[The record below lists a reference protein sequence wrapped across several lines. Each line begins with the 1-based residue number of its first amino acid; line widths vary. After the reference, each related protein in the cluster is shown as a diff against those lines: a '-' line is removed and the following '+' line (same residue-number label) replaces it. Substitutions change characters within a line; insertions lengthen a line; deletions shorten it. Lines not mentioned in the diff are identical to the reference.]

1 LNLKIGTQYQTL
13 PVRLDLLPKSIAGP
27 QLRWQ
32 VNCAKRARTAAIPP
46 VRWRGRV
53 TDILLVFGI
62 VAIVI
67 GLFMWDRL
75 PVIAV
80 CVGCAMALW
89 ATGVLSLNQAL
100 AGFGDPATIFVTSL
114 FVVSGALEKT
124 GLTAWTG
131 QVLARGSGESRVRLI
146 VLMMLF
152 CGVLSALIS
161 VNGAVAALLPV
172 VVVLAVRLKRP
183 PSQLLMP
190 LVFGAHS
197 GSMLAMTGT
206 PVNVLVYEA
215 SRDAGAGGFGYF
227 EFAYAGVFLVIGT
240 IAIALLLGSR
250 LLPVRENR
258 ALPPDLSRH
267 ARTLV
272 EQFRLDSDVHQLR
285 VRPESP
291 LVGKPRAGLDLGDRP
306 GVALLTVQEGAGSGA
321 ARLGAIEA
329 GDLIAI
335 RADAESVAELA
346 ADLVLSPSDAEGV
359 KFQSGLF
366 TTASGLAEVIVPPR
380 STLIG
385 ERLFAGMVTAS
396 GNLVVLAI
404 HRQGSDLAPGE
415 PLQKGDVLLLQGT
428 WDALETYIAPPEAL
442 VVDSPELVRRQVV
455 PMGRDALVA
464 LGIMSVMVILL
475 ATGLVPAAA
484 AGILAAGAV
493 LLLGI
498 LSVDEIY
505 RSINWTTVILVGA
518 MMPLSTAITQTGAA
532 ELLAKYLI
540 QTVGGFGPRALL
552 AGLFI
557 LTGVLGQVISNTAT
571 ALIIIPISVVAAA
584 QMGVSP
590 QPVLMCVAVA
600 AAASFLTPVA
610 TPTNLMVMEPGG
622 YRFGDYWKF
631 GLPMMIWF
639 FVIAIGL
646 VPVIWPF

>member
-1 LNLKIGTQYQTL
+1 M
-13 PVRLDLLPKSIAGP
+13 
-27 QLRWQ
+27 
-32 VNCAKRARTAAIPP
+32 
-46 VRWRGRV
+46 
-53 TDILLVFGI
+53 TDIWIVFAI
-62 VAIVI
+62 VVCVI
-67 GLFMWDRL
+67 GLFVWDRL

-89 ATGVLSLNQAL
+89 ATGVLTLNQSL
-100 AGFGDPATIFVTSL
+100 AGFGDPATIFVTAL
-114 FVVSGALEKT
+114 FVVSAALEKT

-131 QVLARGSGESRVRLI
+131 QVLARGAGQSRVRLI

-152 CGVLSALIS
+152 CGLLSALIS

-215 SRDAGAGGFGYF
+215 SLDAGGGGFNYF
-227 EFAYAGVFLVIGT
+227 EYAYVGVFLVLGT
-240 IAIALLLGSR
+240 IALALLLGPQ

-258 ALPPDLSRH
+258 SLPPDFSRH

-272 EQFRLDSDVHQLR
+272 EQFRLDSDVQQLR
-285 VRPESP
+285 VRPGSP
-291 LVGKPRAGLDLGDRP
+291 LVGRPRADLDLDDWP
-306 GVALLTVQEGAGSGA
+306 DVSLLTVQEAGGSGA

-329 GDLIAI
+329 GDLIAV
-335 RADAESVAELA
+335 RADADAIAELA
-346 ADLVLSPSDAEGV
+346 ADLVLSPADAEGV
-359 KFQSGLF
+359 KFESGLF
-366 TTASGLAEVIVPPR
+366 TSASGLAEVIIPPR
-380 STLIG
+380 SPLIG
-385 ERLFAGMVTAS
+385 QHFFPGMVTQS

-404 HRQGSDLAPGE
+404 HRQNHDLPPGAA
-415 PLQKGDVLLLQGT
+415 LAKGDTLLLQGT
-428 WDALETYIAPPEAL
+428 WNAVETYIAPPEAL

-464 LGIMSVMVILL
+464 LGIMAVMVILL
-475 ATGLVPAAA
+475 ATGLVPAAV

-493 LLLGI
+493 LLFGI
-498 LSVDEIY
+498 LNPDEIY
-505 RSINWTTVILVGA
+505 RAINWTTVILVGA
-518 MMPLSTAITQTGAA
+518 MMPLSTAISETGAA
-532 ELLAKYLI
+532 KLLAEGLI
-540 QTVGGFGPRALL
+540 GLVGGLGPRALL
-552 AGLFI
+552 AGLFV
-557 LTGVLGQVISNTAT
+557 LTAVLGQVISNTAT
-571 ALIIIPISVVAAA
+571 ALIIIPISVVAAG
-584 QMGVSP
+584 QMGLSP

-639 FVIAIGL
+639 AVIAIGL